1 MPASDLPT
9 PRQVASRLVYKGRVI
24 DLTVDQLET
33 PEGGPLRRET
43 VRHGGGVAIVPIT
56 AEGEVLL
63 VRQYRHAVGGWLT
76 EIPAGTLEPGEEPAA
91 CAARELE
98 EETGYTAGLLHL
110 LGRIFLAPGYSTEV
124 LWVYLATDLA
134 EGTAHPDD
142 DEVIALCRAP
152 ISSEWG
158 SAEKPVDA
166 KTIAALALTREW
178 MAKRTPDTKRPGEP
192 LHARRS
198 AP

>member
-24 DLTVDQLET
+24 DLTVDQLKT
-33 PEGGPLRRET
+33 PEGGLLRHET

-110 LGRIFLAPGYSTEV
+110 LGRIFLAPGYSAEV